1 MSIEGAENKDMISK
15 RIVLHFPQK
24 LVDKPIVYKLV
35 KDYDLQ
41 FNILKAYVT
50 PQEEG
55 LMVLE
60 LSGEDEQFK
69 KGIEYLESCGVKI
82 QPLSQDVIRNEA
94 KCTDCGLC
102 VPICPTKALVVDP
115 LTSRVLFYDNKCIA
129 CELCVKVCPTRAME
143 VHF

>member
-1 MSIEGAENKDMISK
+1 MISK
-15 RIVLHFPQK
+15 RIVLHFPHR
-24 LVDKPIVYKLV
+24 LVDQPIVYKLV

-60 LSGEDEQFK
+60 LSGEEENFN
-69 KGIEYLESCGVKI
+69 KGIQYLESSGVRI
-82 QPLSQDVIRNEA
+82 QPLSQDVIRNET
-94 KCTDCGLC
+94 KCTDCGVC
-102 VPICPTKALVVDP
+102 VPICPTNALVVDP
-115 LTSRVLFYDNKCIA
+115 QTRKVLFYDNKCIA
-129 CELCVKVCPTRAME
+129 CELCVKICPTRAME

>member
-1 MSIEGAENKDMISK
+1 MISK
-15 RIVLHFPQK
+15 RIVLHFPHR
-24 LVDKPIVYKLV
+24 LVDRPIVYKLV

-60 LSGEDEQFK
+60 LTGEDENFN
-69 KGIEYLESCGVKI
+69 KGIEYLLSCGVKI
-82 QPLSQDVIRNEA
+82 QPLSQDVIRNEL
-94 KCTDCGLC
+94 KCTDCGVC
-102 VPICPTKALVVDP
+102 VPICPAGALVVDSI
-115 LTSRVLFYDNKCIA
+115 TRKVHFYDNKCIA

-143 VHF
+143 VRL